1 MEHEARGEAMHRTIA
16 AISLSLVFLLASGTT
31 VVPDLSTVD
40 LKFEADRLREL
51 TIIYPDS
58 SELHVEL
65 ASVYLRLGTA
75 RGRALA
81 LKHMEAATKEEPDNP
96 DYHLLLGEL
105 YLDGTHW
112 NYGVR
117 QIKKTIEIEPNRAY
131 AHHRLGRAHLD
142 RAFEEWQTGQF
153 RDASLSLS
161 RALRYEPGNAETG
174 TYLALCYLDVGLID
188 SSLTVMGRLPPDSL
202 DTDAFLVLGMAYNE
216 KGELDSSYSA
226 FSRALGLMPDSR
238 RQRYLSL
245 DVIATRDELKAL
257 SRTNPGYMDSVTLL
271 LWRKRDPNP
280 ATRVNERLVEHL
292 ARVSFSDFHFSVRK
306 LDKPGSL
313 TTRGEV
319 YIRYGR
325 PLNWY
330 YDPFG
335 TNTFVDELVNPAEL
349 LARTPQ
355 SYRFDDY
362 LDIASRYRS
371 PRIGADKPRWLWAY
385 DGFTLNFEDT
395 FLNGDYSFPYEYDWS
410 AYRYAYLEKHVPEVY
425 ETDIKRRMKV
435 ELVGL
440 CFMEPDGST
449 RLKIAYCCD
458 FNGLIFTSDHGWPQG
473 EFLVEGALLDTLY
486 NEVSHFS
493 LKRHI
498 HADSTAIY
506 LTTCPLIDTLNVKV
520 PTGRGVLAISM
531 ISNENEAVGFTHR
544 NVNVREFGTSLEVS
558 DLELRFA
565 DDGRPNPS
573 QVYETRG
580 RAYIAFEVYN
590 ITVDEDGRGRLNV
603 SYEFRRKEKPRSRTQ
618 KIMSFFAR
626 TVGIKP
632 ATEIVSLSSGYVMRT
647 DGRTASQVVGIDLS
661 SLIAGYYEVEVRVED
676 LESGAVTSQTTDLGI
691 ASELTL

>member
-1 MEHEARGEAMHRTIA
+1 MHRIF
-16 AISLSLVFLLASGTT
+16 AILSFSLIFVLALGALVFPG
-31 VVPDLSTVD
+31 LSTVD
-40 LKFEADRLREL
+40 LKFEADRLRQL
-51 TIIYPDS
+51 TMIHPDS

-65 ASVYLRLGTA
+65 ASVYLQMGTA

-81 LKHMEAATKEEPDNP
+81 LKHMETASKEEPDNP
-96 DYHLLLGEL
+96 DYHLMLGEL
-105 YLDGTHW
+105 YLEGTHW
-112 NYGVR
+112 SYGVK
-117 QIKKTIEIEPNRAY
+117 QIKKTIELEPWRSY
-131 AHHRLGRAHLD
+131 AHFRLGRAHLD
-142 RAFEEWQTGQF
+142 RAFEEWQTDQF
-153 RDASLSLS
+153 RDATLSLS
-161 RALRYEPGNAETG
+161 RALRYEPGNAEAG
-174 TYLALCYLDVGLID
+174 TYLALCYLDIGEID
-188 SSLTVMGRLPPDSL
+188 SSLTVLGRLPPDSL
-202 DTDAFLVLGMAYNE
+202 DTDALLVLGMAYNE
-216 KGELDSSYSA
+216 RGELDSSYSA
-226 FSRALGLMPDSR
+226 FSRALTRMPESR
-238 RQRYLSL
+238 RQRYLSF

-257 SRTNPGYMDSVTLL
+257 SKTNPGYMDSVTLL

-280 ATRVNERLVEHL
+280 ATRVNERLIEHL
-292 ARVSFSDFHFSVRK
+292 ARVSFSDFHFSVRR
-306 LDKPGSL
+306 LDKPGSV

-335 TNTFVDELVNPAEL
+335 TNTFVDDLVNPAEL
-349 LARTPQ
+349 LARTPFD
-355 SYRFDDY
+355 YRFDDY
-362 LDIASRYRS
+362 LDVASRYRS
-371 PRIGADKPRWLWAY
+371 PRIGADKPKWMWAY

-449 RLKIAYCCD
+449 RFKIAYGCD
-458 FNGLIFTSDHGWPQG
+458 FNGLKFTPDYDWPEG

-493 LKRHI
+493 LTRNI
-498 HADSTAIY
+498 YADSTAIY

-520 PTGRGVLAISM
+520 PTGKGVLAVSLT
-531 ISNENEAVGFTHR
+531 SNENDAVGFTHR
-544 NVNVREFGTSLEVS
+544 NVDVREFGTSLEMS

-573 QVYETRG
+573 RIYETKTK
-580 RAYIAFEVYN
+580 AYIAFEVYN
-590 ITVDEDGRGRLNV
+590 IAVDARGMGRLNV
-603 SYEFRRKEKPRSRTQ
+603 SYEFRRKEKPHSRTER
-618 KIMSFFAR
+618 IMSFFAR

-647 DGRTASQVVGIDLS
+647 DGGTAGQVVGIDLS
-661 SLIAGYYEVEVRVED
+661 SLIAGYYEVEVRIED
-676 LESGAVTSQTTDLGI
+676 LESGNVTSRTTELGI